1 MGARRHGA
9 RHLGPFYRFAVM
21 TIAPF
26 MTVWTRR
33 ERRNLEILSATY
45 PPNDGIIVA
54 INHMSWFDPMNV
66 CHTLWDAGRPPRF
79 MAKEKLFR
87 VPFLGQIMSGAG
99 QIPVFRESDDP
110 RAAISA
116 AIDAINAGECVV
128 VYPEGTMTRDPEY
141 WVMKGRTGAAHLAL
155 ETGAPVIPMAQWGP
169 QEVMGAYKNEFKILP
184 RKLMRTNV
192 GPPVDLDDFRGKEIT
207 RELLHE
213 ATDRIIEAI
222 TVLLAELR
230 GEDAPPDHLDYR
242 EWRKAQAGGQP
253 GSATAST

>member
-45 PPNDGIIVA
+45 PPNDGVIVA

-87 VPFLGQIMSGAG
+87 VPFLGPIMSGAG